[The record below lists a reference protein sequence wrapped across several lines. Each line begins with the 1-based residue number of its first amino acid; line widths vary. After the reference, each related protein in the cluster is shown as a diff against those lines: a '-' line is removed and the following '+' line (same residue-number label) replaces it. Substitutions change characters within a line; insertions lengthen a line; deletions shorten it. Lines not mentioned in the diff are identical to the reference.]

1 MDSGIYKKFDLKN
14 IIFFTLPYII
24 CLTKFEVC
32 RKKAIVENKKVNKRI
47 NKSCHFRLLFKQGY
61 AEIQKVNKRV
71 NKSFH
76 FRLPFKLQP
85 RTKYLRKTLV
95 FL

>member
-14 IIFFTLPYII
+14 IIFFTLPYTI